1 MSFSI
6 LFIDSNDRKLEKSSF
21 ELRIVDVLSS
31 TGLSD
36 ADASYTLPE
45 NRLKRKAIRR
55 HNIIKAI
62 YKYFSEATFRIKY
75 LRGAIDES
83 GSMVFNMVLIF
94 IESLNLQTTTLQS
107 TL

>member
-6 LFIDSNDRKLEKSSF
+6 LFIDSSDRKLEKSSF

-31 TGLSD
+31 TGLNE

-45 NRLKRKAIRR
+45 NWLKRKAIRR
-55 HNIIKAI
+55 HNTIKAI
-62 YKYFSEATFRIKY
+62 YRYLREAAFSTKY

-83 GSMVFNMVLIF
+83 GSIVFNMVL
-94 IESLNLQTTTLQS
+94 
-107 TL
+107 